1 MVARRL
7 FRQVRMAATAPRAE
21 PARTDAPPSWQRPA
35 RGTGRA
41 AGTGGPPAG
50 EAIRR
55 LAAIDGAHPK
65 LTMADVVGLLWTTLL
80 KFDAADPGW
89 PDRDRFVLCAD
100 PGGLLLRT
108 LLRLTGHASAD
119 HPAGFPPIQIKGGP
133 NGQALATTI
142 GLALAERMLAAR
154 FGRSLVDH
162 RTWVVAS
169 EPDLG
174 GGLSHEAICLA
185 GELRLGRL
193 AVLYDATDAPP
204 TDLAKRFNAA
214 GWAVRDIGGH
224 DTAAVASALSF
235 AQRGRRPSLIVCR
248 THESGHATPLAPRAD
263 TVAKLPED
271 LLRGWSK
278 AGQRGA
284 AARRA
289 WLKRLAQ
296 HPLRAEFERAQSGR
310 RPDEWRDA
318 VAALRPDGT
327 SHALDALLQAVPELL
342 GCTADRAAETPAH
355 GHDPYRARRLGFGRR
370 EHGMAAAM
378 NGMALHGGWL
388 PVGRSPACASDA
400 LRPALRLAAITRQ
413 QVIHLV
419 TPSDQETGEDRP
431 AQPPAEHLA
440 GLRAIPDVMVF
451 RPADA
456 AETIECWELALRRA
470 DGPCVIFLPDQPVP
484 PLPRAGTDNHTA
496 RGGYVLIEP
505 AERRRATLIATGPEV
520 AVALAAQAALAADGL
535 PVAVVSLPCWE
546 AFAAQDDAYRAL
558 VLGSAPRIG
567 IEAACGFG
575 WERWLGTEGRFIG
588 STGMGAPAGLYNHF
602 GITPDTVIAAVRA
615 LAGRP

>member
-1 MVARRL
+1 
-7 FRQVRMAATAPRAE
+7 MAATAPRAE
-21 PARTDAPPSWQRPA
+21 PARTDAPPSWQLLA

-41 AGTGGPPAG
+41 AGVGGPPAG

-55 LAAIDGAHPK
+55 LAVPSDRPAPGIA
-65 LTMADVVGLLWTTLL
+65 MADVVGLLWTTLL

-89 PDRDRFVLCAD
+89 PDRDRFVLCGD

-108 LLRLTGHASAD
+108 LLGLTGHAGAD
-119 HPAGFPPIQIKGGP
+119 HPAGFPPSQIEGGP
-133 NGQALATTI
+133 NGQALATAI

-162 RTWVVAS
+162 RTWVVVS
-169 EPDLG
+169 EQDLA

-193 AVLYDATDAPP
+193 AVLYDAADAPP
-204 TDLAKRFNAA
+204 GDLAKRLNAA

-224 DTAAVASALSF
+224 DTAAIASALSF
-235 AQRGRRPSLIVCR
+235 AQRSHRPSLIVCR
-248 THESGHATPLAPRAD
+248 THDAGRTTPRAD
-263 TVAKLPED
+263 TIAHLPED
-271 LLRGWSK
+271 LLRGWAK

-318 VAALRPDGT
+318 LAALRPDGT
-327 SHALDALLQAVPELL
+327 SQALDALLQAAPELL
-342 GCTADRAAETPAH
+342 GCTAETPAH

-378 NGMALHGGWL
+378 NGIALHGGWL
-388 PVGRSPACASDA
+388 PVGRSPTCASDA

-419 TPSDQETGEDRP
+419 TPSDQQTGEDRP

-470 DGPCVIFLPDQPVP
+470 DGPCVIFQPDRTLP
-484 PLPRAGTDNHTA
+484 PLPRAGADNQTA

-520 AVALAAQAALAADGL
+520 AVALAAQAMLAADGL

-588 STGMGAPAGLYNHF
+588 STGMSGPSGLYNHF

>member
-1 MVARRL
+1 
-7 FRQVRMAATAPRAE
+7 MAATAPRAE
-21 PARTDAPPSWQRPA
+21 RATAAPARADAQPTWQRLA
-35 RGTGRA
+35 RGRT
-41 AGTGGPPAG
+41 AGVGAPPAG
-50 EAIRR
+50 EAIRH
-55 LAAIDGAHPK
+55 LAAASGRLGQGLA
-65 LTMADVVGLLWTTLL
+65 MADVVGLLWTTAL

-89 PDRDRFVLCAD
+89 PDRDRFVLCED
-100 PGGLLLRT
+100 PGAFLLRS
-108 LLRLTGHASAD
+108 LLQLSGHATVD
-119 HPAGFPPIQIKGGP
+119 GPIGPPAFPPIRTEGGP
-133 NGQALATTI
+133 NGQTLATAV
-142 GLALAERMLAAR
+142 GLALAERLLAAR

-169 EPDLG
+169 EADLA

-193 AVLYDATDAPP
+193 AVLYDAGHTPP
-204 TDLAKRFNAA
+204 GDLAKRFGAA

-224 DTAAVASALSF
+224 DTAAIAAALSF
-235 AQRGRRPSLIVCR
+235 AQRSRRPSLICCR
-248 THESGHATPLAPRAD
+248 THDGMEPLTPL
-263 TVAKLPED
+263 PEEPP
-271 LLRGWSK
+271 RGWSK

-284 AARRA
+284 AARRS

-296 HPLRAEFERAQSGR
+296 HPLRAEFERALSGR

-318 VAALRPDGT
+318 IAALRPDGV
-327 SHALDALLQAVPELL
+327 ALDRPPALEALLQVVPELL
-342 GCTADRAAETPAH
+342 GCTADCTPPPRAETPAD
-355 GHDPYRARRLGFGRR
+355 GHDAYRARQLGFGRR
-370 EHGMAAAM
+370 EQGMAAAM
-378 NGMALHGGWL
+378 NGIALHGGWL
-388 PVGRSPACASDA
+388 PVGRSLACASDA
-400 LRPALRLAAITRQ
+400 LRPALRLAAMTRQ
-413 QVIHLV
+413 QVIHVV
-419 TPSDQETGEDRP
+419 TPSGERSP
-431 AQPPAEHLA
+431 GHPPAEHLA

-456 AETIECWELALRRA
+456 AEAIECWELALRRA
-470 DGPCVIFLPDQPVP
+470 DGPCVIFQPDRTLP
-484 PLPRAGTDNHTA
+484 PLPRAGGDNHSA

-505 AERRRATLIATGPEV
+505 AERRRATLIATGSEV
-520 AVALAAQAALAADGL
+520 AVALSAQATLAAAGL

-588 STGMGAPAGLYNHF
+588 STGVGDATGLYNDF